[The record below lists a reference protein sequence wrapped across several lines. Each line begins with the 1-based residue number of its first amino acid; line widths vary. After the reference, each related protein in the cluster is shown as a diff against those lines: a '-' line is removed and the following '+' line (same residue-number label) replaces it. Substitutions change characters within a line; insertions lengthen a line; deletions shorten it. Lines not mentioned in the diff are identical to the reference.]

1 MKIIPVV
8 LSGGSGTRLW
18 PLSRKQYPK
27 QYLPLAEKQTMLQ
40 ATLQRLKGIENLA
53 DPIIICNEEHRFLV
67 AEQLHNIGIKNPIIL
82 LEPEGKNTAPA
93 VAAAAHYIIK
103 YRDPLSQMLILSA
116 DHVIQDILAFHQAIQ
131 TASKQAENGKL
142 VTFGITPTTP
152 HTGYGYIKTETPSP
166 FQGEGYQPTAVRGDG
181 DGSKAVKIEK
191 FKEKPNQKTAEQYL
205 KEGNYLW
212 NSGMFLFQA
221 KHLLKELTIHAQDIV
236 ETTQQSIK
244 NATEDLGFIRLE
256 REAFAATTNNSIDYA
271 LMEKTDQAVV
281 VQLDACWNDIGSWTA
296 LHEIGKKDHNNNVIK
311 GDVFTIDTTNSYIY
325 ADHHIIAAIGV
336 ENLIIIDTADAT
348 LITTK
353 EQAQQVKTIVEQLQQ
368 QDRCEEQLHRKVYRP
383 WGWYDTVDKE
393 SRFQVKR
400 ICVNPGA
407 SLSLQKHYHRAEH
420 WIVVSGTAKITN
432 GDKTELLS
440 ENQSTY
446 IPIGTL
452 HRLENPGK
460 LPLEIIEVQS
470 GSYLG
475 EDDIER
481 FEDSYG
487 RTE

>member
-1 MKIIPVV
+1 MKIIPVI

-27 QYLPLAEKQTMLQ
+27 QYLPLAEEKTMLQ
-40 ATLQRLKGIENLA
+40 ATLQRLKGLENLA
-53 DPIIICNEEHRFLV
+53 DPIIICNVEHRFLV
-67 AEQLHNIGIKNPIIL
+67 AEQLHKIGINTPKIL
-82 LEPEGKNTAPA
+82 LEPVGKNTAPA
-93 VAAAAHYIIK
+93 IAAAAHYIIK
-103 YRDPLSQMLILSA
+103 YCAPLSQMLILPA
-116 DHVIQDILAFHQAIQ
+116 DHVIQDIPVFHQAIQ

-152 HTGYGYIKTETPSP
+152 HTGYGYIKTEAPSLS
-166 FQGEGYQPTAVRGDG
+166 QGEGWDVG
-181 DGSKAVKIEK
+181 KAEKIER

-205 KEGNYLW
+205 KEGSYLW
-212 NSGMFLFQA
+212 NSGMFLFQTD
-221 KHLLKELTIHAQDIV
+221 HLLKELAIHAPDIV
-236 ETTQQSIK
+236 QITQQSIEK
-244 NATEDLGFIRLE
+244 ATKDLDFIRLE
-256 REAFAATTNNSIDYA
+256 SESFAATTSDSIDYA

-281 VQLDACWNDIGSWTA
+281 VPLDAGWNDIGSWTA
-296 LHEIGKKDHNNNVIK
+296 LHEIGKKDQNNNVIK
-311 GDVFTIDTTNSYIY
+311 GDAITIDTTNSYIH

-348 LITTK
+348 LITIK
-353 EQAQQVKTIVEQLQQ
+353 EQAQQVKSIVEQLQQ

-383 WGWYDTVDKE
+383 WGWYDSIEKE

-446 IPIGTL
+446 IPVGTL

-460 LPLEIIEVQS
+460 LPLEMIEVQS